1 MFNLSEDFA
10 VKRKGK
16 HVKAGTAAKRKVTH
30 FRFLLLTSNEHKS
43 WVKSE
48 LIPHRT
54 WLISEKI
61 TITSVETTL
70 ASL

>member
-1 MFNLSEDFA
+1 MSKQEQQLRE
-10 VKRKGK
+10 KL
-16 HVKAGTAAKRKVTH
+16 HT
-30 FRFLLLTSNEHKS
+30 RFLLLTSNEHKS

-48 LIPHRT
+48 LFPHRT